1 MQSGTSYYA
10 KMCGA
15 VSHNLEARTNLSVP
29 RSSCCKSITSNICSE
44 SSTGRTRLSDARYPR
59 HTMARR
65 CRSSS
70 LHRPPMISENV
81 TTMKVMVALIMVF
94 NLQNQAW
101 KPTNGFKDLY
111 KDQFYIAGL
120 PHPGPALTPPSLW
133 VSRPLAR

>member
-15 VSHNLEARTNLSVP
+15 VSHNLEARANLSVPRSGCCKSNLSVP

-70 LHRPPMISENV
+70 LRRPPTISENG

-101 KPTNGFKDLY
+101 KPVNSFKDLY
-111 KDQFYIAGL
+111 KDQWYIAGL
-120 PHPGPALTPPSLW
+120 PHPGT
-133 VSRPLAR
+133 